1 MRVTARAGRF
11 EFDLYRV
18 RNANKSAE
26 RGDIMK
32 RRKRLCYSVILEM
45 EAGVSSA
52 VVNVYISADDLVSL
66 SNLVCGLGKFGKNY
80 ILFFIFIANLGNC
93 ALPGPIYPTIMLSS
107 SALNK
112 YN

>member
-1 MRVTARAGRF
+1 
-11 EFDLYRV
+11 
-18 RNANKSAE
+18 
-26 RGDIMK
+26 
-32 RRKRLCYSVILEM
+32 M

-66 SNLVCGLGKFGKNY
+66 SNLVCGVGKFRKNY